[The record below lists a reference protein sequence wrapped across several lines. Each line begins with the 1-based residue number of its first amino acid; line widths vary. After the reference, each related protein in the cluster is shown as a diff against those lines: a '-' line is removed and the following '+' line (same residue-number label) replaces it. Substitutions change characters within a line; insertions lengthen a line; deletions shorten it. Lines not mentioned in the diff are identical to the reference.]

1 MEGFL
6 LVFSQESSA
15 QVQYCVLEYGML
27 CCFDQPGGALLESIG
42 LTRHR
47 VRVQLLSGDNAGLCP
62 NRFAVHVLEVKRN
75 DQVGAFVSAGK
86 REKTFVFAA
95 ATSMSMTKWA
105 NAIYNWRRHAF
116 DNPTRGAL
124 SVDDA
129 ITSKAMQNPD
139 TKRRAVLLE
148 SQRANL
154 LNLAIRFDVKLV
166 IDKTYSGKVR
176 LCDLV
181 SDLSSSAH
189 KISTEMKISRARF
202 AIISR
207 LPGISSLRLSLPGR

>member
-1 MEGFL
+1 MEGLL
-6 LVFSQESSA
+6 LVFSHESSA
-15 QVQYCVLEYGML
+15 QVQYCILEYGML
-27 CCFDQPGGALLESIG
+27 CCFDQPGGALVESIG

-62 NRFAVHVLEVKRN
+62 NRFAVHVLEVKLN
-75 DQVGAFVSAGK
+75 EQVGAFVSAGK

-105 NAIYNWRRHAF
+105 NAIHNWRRHAF
-116 DNPTRGAL
+116 DNPTCGAL
-124 SVDDA
+124 SVPDT

-139 TKRRAVLLE
+139 TKRRAVMLE

-154 LNLAIRFDVKLV
+154 LNLAVRFDVKLV
-166 IDKTYSGKVR
+166 IDKAYSGKVR
-176 LCDLV
+176 LCGVV
-181 SDLSSSAH
+181 SGLSSSAH
-189 KISTEMKISRARF
+189 QLSTEMKISRARF
-202 AIISR
+202 AIIPW

>member
-6 LVFSQESSA
+6 LFFSQESSA

-27 CCFDQPGGALLESIG
+27 CCFDQPSGVLFESIE

-47 VRVQLLSGDNAGLCP
+47 VRVQLLCGDDAGLCP
-62 NRFAVHVLEVKRN
+62 NRFAVHVLEVRRN
-75 DQVGAFVSAGK
+75 DQAGAFELAGK

-105 NAIYNWRRHAF
+105 NAIHNWRRHAF

-124 SVDDA
+124 SVHDA
-129 ITSKAMQNPD
+129 ITSNAMQNPD

-166 IDKTYSGKVR
+166 VIDKTYSGKIR
-176 LCDLV
+176 FCGLV
-181 SDLSSSAH
+181 NGLSSSAH
-189 KISTEMKISRARF
+189 KLSTEMKISRARF
-202 AIISR
+202 AIISW
-207 LPGISSLRLSLPGR
+207 LPGISSLRTR